1 MAAQTQTMPAARP
14 APQRRKKSVA
24 SRIVGFFSK
33 GLVNFVLLIIAVFW
47 LIPTIG
53 LMLMSLRTVGDNA
66 SSGWWT
72 VLTKPA
78 ELTIENY
85 SNLLSNPTITGSLWN
100 TIMIAVP
107 ATILVVV
114 VGALAAYAFAW
125 IEFPGRDWLLII
137 VIVLLAVP
145 IQVALIPLAR
155 LFGQL
160 GIFGLFSGV
169 FLFLIGCGLSFA

>member
-1 MAAQTQTMPAARP
+1 MTAQTQTMPTARP
-14 APQRRKKSVA
+14 APQRRKKSLG
-24 SRIVGFFSK
+24 SRIAGFFSK
-33 GLVNFVLLIIAVFW
+33 GIVNFILLIIAVFW

-66 SSGWWT
+66 ASGWWT

-85 SNLLSNPTITGSLWN
+85 VNLLSNPTITGSLWN

-125 IEFPGRDWLLII
+125 RSEERRG
-137 VIVLLAVP
+137 
-145 IQVALIPLAR
+145 
-155 LFGQL
+155 
-160 GIFGLFSGV
+160 GI
-169 FLFLIGCGLSFA
+169 